1 VAEDQSAEQIL
12 GSAKAGYAAYS
23 WGDPRAA
30 VDNLADD
37 VEWVVPGDS
46 AISGTYHG
54 KKEFGGFL
62 AKMRDVGYS
71 QEPELF
77 LGDEETV
84 MVLFR
89 TITAGHSSY
98 QVDILTYR
106 GGKVVKGQTVLD
118 TEQTRRIFGAK

>member
-1 VAEDQSAEQIL
+1 MAEDQSAEQIL

-54 KKEFGGFL
+54 K
-62 AKMRDVGYS
+62 
-71 QEPELF
+71 
-77 LGDEETV
+77 
-84 MVLFR
+84 
-89 TITAGHSSY
+89 
-98 QVDILTYR
+98 R
-106 GGKVVKGQTVLD
+106 G
-118 TEQTRRIFGAK
+118 